1 MKFFLRSQ
9 FSAKDPTRPNNPP
22 LSSSSRSNSRSNVQ
36 PQQPST
42 PTSQKNSINNKQ
54 QQQQLLTKTETFTSS
69 SRSVETEVVT
79 KNGVSSP
86 QKVSQSNSTSSKSSF
101 KTVSSAS
108 NGHHVDT
115 DTPDRAASKQNIFE
129 VIQERPIPGQRS
141 SLTDNN
147 NINVMKNNNGN
158 NITLSSSQHDSMTSS
173 EELPSFSSSID
184 DMELRDLRKAKR
196 EVDIRLVDR
205 EDQVETPD
213 LTILCD
219 PGNSRT
225 ICKFVSVL
233 TSFIKFPRHFQKVMN
248 ESEIIY
254 FLSLSGGGA
263 G

>member
-1 MKFFLRSQ
+1 MTWDLDLDLSLTISNVLEIVLYTYGTQLIKLILSLRSQ

-22 LSSSSRSNSRSNVQ
+22 LSSSSRTNSRSNVQ

-42 PTSQKNSINNKQ
+42 PTSHKNSINNKQ
-54 QQQQLLTKTETFTSS
+54 QQQQMLTKTETFSS
-69 SRSVETEVVT
+69 SSKSIETEVVT

-108 NGHHVDT
+108 NGHQADT

-129 VIQERPIPGQRS
+129 VIQERPIPGKRS

-147 NINVMKNNNGN
+147 NINVMKYNNGN

-205 EDQVETPD
+205 EDQV
-213 LTILCD
+213 
-219 PGNSRT
+219 
-225 ICKFVSVL
+225 
-233 TSFIKFPRHFQKVMN
+233 
-248 ESEIIY
+248 
-254 FLSLSGGGA
+254 
-263 G
+263 